1 MVHLTPPVGDGVGY
15 GYAAIETIRAIQR
28 QNCAVDWQP
37 DNQGS
42 PSENKVLINFIQPD
56 YYHGLPSQ
64 YRIGYTPWESTEIRP
79 DWVNKMRDMDEIW
92 TTSTFCKE
100 IFEKYEVN
108 DTIQIIPHGIDPEI
122 WKIENRFI
130 ADKFIFFHV
139 GAPTQRKG
147 GQKVVNAFLE
157 LFDDNKDVYLVMKS
171 NGVSDCRYTDK
182 RGEFKNAKYHERII
196 IIEDNL
202 DIYDLYRLYQ
212 KAHCLVYPTNGEGFG
227 LIPFQGI
234 ATGLPTICT
243 NATAC
248 ADFAELS
255 VPLKSSPS
263 DGRGI
268 HLGQWVEPDYD
279 DLKKQMLYV
288 FNNYDEIKMKTLKS
302 ANIIHS
308 TQTWD
313 HIGAKIVDLLGDK
326 IFEKS

>member
-1 MVHLTPPVGDGVGY
+1 VGEGVGY
-15 GYAAIETIRAIQR
+15 GYAAIETIKSIQR
-28 QNCAVDWQP
+28 AGVRVDWQP
-37 DNQGS
+37 DNTGD
-42 PSENKVLINFIQPD
+42 PSLNKVLINFIQPD

-64 YRIGYTPWESTEIRP
+64 FKIGYTPWESTEMRD
-79 DWVNKMRDMDEIW
+79 DWVPKMQEMDEIW
-92 TTSTFCKE
+92 TTSTFCKD
-100 IFEKYEVN
+100 IFEKYKVN
-108 DTIQIIPHGIDPEI
+108 DIIRVVPHGIDQEI
-122 WKIENRFI
+122 WKIEDRYVS
-130 ADKFIFFHV
+130 DKFIFFHV

-157 LFDDNKDVYLVMKS
+157 LFGDDENVWLVMKS

-182 RGEFKNAKYHERII
+182 RGEFKNVKYHERII
-196 IIEDNL
+196 VIEDNL
-202 DIYDLYRLYQ
+202 DIYDLYTLYQ

-255 VPLKSSPS
+255 VPLKSSPTQ
-263 DGRGI
+263 GRGI
-268 HLGQWVEPDYD
+268 HKGDWVEPDYD
-279 DLKKQMLYV
+279 DLKKQMQYV
-288 FNNYDEIKMKTLKS
+288 FNNYDEAKDKTMKS
-302 ANIIHS
+302 ANVIHS

-313 HIGAKIVDLLGDK
+313 HIGQQIIEILGDK